1 MKLLIDNITLNP
13 DEKQEHIEEIIKRR
27 FGIDFD
33 FKYSITRKSL
43 DARKKE
49 KIVYRYRVIIDV
61 PDDKAELFLDNKDVT
76 AYTTKEFPSIVRRTI
91 RETVA
96 IVGSGPAGL
105 FCALR
110 LIEAGARI
118 EIFER
123 GKPVEDRMKDIEIL
137 ETSGILN
144 ERSNVLFGE
153 GGAGT
158 YSDGKLTTRTR
169 RPEID
174 WFFRYLVDFGAP
186 SSILYEAKPHLGTD
200 RLRGIVRNIRERI
213 IASGSQVNFNE
224 SIEDLIIHDGSIAG
238 FVTSKGR
245 ELRTS
250 RLVLAIGHSARDTY
264 AVLESKGIALEKKG
278 FAVGVRIEHPADL
291 INAIQYGSSPYR
303 DVLPAADYTLAY
315 ANRDTGR
322 GVYSFCMC
330 PGGRVIN
337 SSSEHERLCT
347 NGMSL
352 SKRNLSFSNS
362 ALVVTVGPDDCG
374 RDLLDGIH
382 FQRAIEKEAFA
393 AGGGAFRAPAQR
405 VTSFLHDRIDA
416 ELPPVSYRPG
426 VYPAE
431 LKRLIPDWIT
441 AELKAG
447 LKYFN
452 RRMKGFITDD
462 GVLIGVETRT
472 SSPVRITRGD
482 DFQSVSARGVYP
494 VGEGA
499 GYAGGIVSSAVDGI
513 RCADSIIAG
522 CTNNVTNV
530 R

>member
-1 MKLLIDNITLNP
+1 MKILVDNITLKP
-13 DEKQEHIEEIIKRR
+13 DEEQTRIRDILIKR
-27 FGIDFD
+27 FGIDGGFD
-33 FKYSITRKSL
+33 FTIVRKSL
-43 DARKKE
+43 DARKRSN
-49 KIVYRYRVIIDV
+49 IVFRYRVVVEV
-61 PDDKAELFLDNKDVT
+61 PDDRAPSLLKQKDIS
-76 AYTTKEFPSIVRRTI
+76 AYQTKQLPARVPCAKSVSIPI
-91 RETVA
+91 A
-96 IVGSGPAGL
+96 GSGPAGL

-110 LIEAGARI
+110 LIEAGARV

-123 GKPVEDRMKDIEIL
+123 GKPMEERMRDIEML
-137 ETSGILN
+137 ERDGILN

-174 WFFRYLVDFGAP
+174 WFFNALVESGAP

-200 RLRGIVRNIRERI
+200 RLRAMLKRIRERI
-213 IASGSQVNFNE
+213 IASGSQFNFNE
-224 SIEDLIIHDGSIAG
+224 SVEDLIIHDGNLAG

-245 ELRTS
+245 ELRTQ

-264 AVLESKGIALEKKG
+264 AMLEGKGIALEKKG
-278 FAVGVRIEHPADL
+278 FAVGVRVEHPAGL

-303 DVLPAADYTLAY
+303 DILPAADYMLAY
-315 ANRDTGR
+315 ADRKTGR

-347 NGMSL
+347 NGMSF
-352 SKRNLSFSNS
+352 SGRNDSFSNS
-362 ALVVTVGPDDCG
+362 ALVVTVSPDDCN
-374 RDLLDGIH
+374 RDLLGGIL
-382 FQRAIEKEAFA
+382 FQRAMEEGAYA

-405 VTSFLHDRIDA
+405 VTSFLRDRIDA

-431 LKRLIPDWIT
+431 MGKLFPGWIVD
-441 AELKAG
+441 ELKAG
-447 LKYFN
+447 LVSFDK
-452 RRMKGFITDD
+452 RMKGFVTDD
-462 GVLIGVETRT
+462 GVLIGAETRT

-482 DFQSVSARGVYP
+482 NYQSISAKGVYP

-513 RCADSIIAG
+513 RCADCILDES
-522 CTNNVTNV
+522 TQ
-530 R
+530 